1 MDNIACQAPISLGF
15 PRQEYW
21 SGLPFPSL
29 GVFLTQGS
37 NLKLLCPLLG
47 RQILYRCAICEDPF
61 FTHRGRQVANPLA
74 THQESVYMYQSNFLP
89 LKPTV
94 SRVSQVALVV
104 KNLPANAGDVR
115 HGFSSQVGKISWR
128 KAWQLTPVFLSG
140 VCHGQRSLADYN
152 PYSRT
157 ELDMAEVT

>member
-1 MDNIACQAPISLGF
+1 MDYIACQAPISLGF

-47 RQILYRCAICEDPF
+47 RQILYRCAICEAPF

-104 KNLPANAGDVR
+104 KNLPANAGDVKRCKLIPGLGRSPGER
-115 HGFSSQVGKISWR
+115 HGNPLHYSC
-128 KAWQLTPVFLSG
+128 LENL
-140 VCHGQRSLADYN
+140 HGQRSLADY
-152 PYSRT
+152 RIT
-157 ELDMAEVT
+157 ESDTTEVT

>member
-1 MDNIACQAPISLGF
+1 MYRRKKVKSLGPVRLFAIPRTIAPRALSSLGF

-104 KNLPANAGDVR
+104 KNLPANAGDVKR
-115 HGFSSQVGKISWR
+115 HDMVSIS
-128 KAWQLTPVFLSG
+128 G
-140 VCHGQRSLADYN
+140 
-152 PYSRT
+152 
-157 ELDMAEVT
+157 